1 MNQKP
6 DLKRLTVTAIMAA
19 AACVLGPVSVPLPIS
34 LVPISACTLVFYL
47 FSYLLRAR
55 ECVAACVVYMLL
67 GIAGLPVFTGFRSG
81 IAVFAG
87 PTAGYLLGY
96 LFLCLLCPLVINRWP
111 AKRGLHLRHDRR
123 DGRAVAFG
131 TVWYAVYAGI
141 GVGAALAAAILPFSA
156 RRRSQ
161 DRRRGARR
169 SRTAPRHL
177 EGLTAA
183 QPCPLSVCP
192 HEKNRPYRKLYG
204 RFCVR
209 DEVSLSICAVPAGQ
223 REMRGCPSF
232 RCGGVQSTQAYKE
245 DAKETAH

>member
-123 DGRAVAFG
+123 DGRAVRIWDGLVRRLRRDRRRRGACRRR
-131 TVWYAVYAGI
+131 TAV
-141 GVGAALAAAILPFSA
+141 SA

-204 RFCVR
+204 RFCV
-209 DEVSLSICAVPAGQ
+209 SG
-223 REMRGCPSF
+223 
-232 RCGGVQSTQAYKE
+232 
-245 DAKETAH
+245 

>member
-55 ECVAACVVYMLL
+55 ECVAACVIYMLL

-111 AKRGLHLRHDRR
+111 AKRGLHLLAMT
-123 DGRAVAFG
+123 GATAVLYAFG

-141 GVGAALAAAILPFSA
+141 GVGAALAAAVLPFLPGDA
-156 RRRSQ
+156 AKIAVAVLVGPVLRRAISK
-161 DRRRGARR
+161 A
-169 SRTAPRHL
+169 
-177 EGLTAA
+177 
-183 QPCPLSVCP
+183 
-192 HEKNRPYRKLYG
+192 
-204 RFCVR
+204 
-209 DEVSLSICAVPAGQ
+209 
-223 REMRGCPSF
+223 
-232 RCGGVQSTQAYKE
+232 
-245 DAKETAH
+245 